1 MVFVILFIFSVDV
14 FEVKMVFG
22 LYILFSVENMVFFIF
37 IFLKMVLMMR
47 LILVKLLY
55 DVVFESSVM
64 WFFICFWVNL
74 FFFVEFL

>member
-1 MVFVILFIFSVDV
+1 MVVVILFIFSVDV